1 MVMFGRGCFGTP
13 WIFQQ
18 AQAALE
24 GREEPL
30 RPPLAQRYDLA
41 VRQFELAAQN
51 KGEHIACLEARK
63 HYAWYLKG
71 VPYAGYWKEQ
81 ICQVSTLEEIHRITE
96 GIKRDLR

>member
-1 MVMFGRGCFGTP
+1 M
-13 WIFQQ
+13 
-18 AQAALE
+18 
-24 GREEPL
+24 
-30 RPPLAQRYDLA
+30 
-41 VRQFELAAQN
+41 RQFELSAAH